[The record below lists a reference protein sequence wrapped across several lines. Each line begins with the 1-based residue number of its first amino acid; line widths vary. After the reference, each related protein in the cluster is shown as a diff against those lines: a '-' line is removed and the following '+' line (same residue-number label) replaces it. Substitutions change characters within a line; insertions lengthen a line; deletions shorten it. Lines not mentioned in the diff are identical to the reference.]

1 MSIFKKIASLF
12 LTFAAVVLLSSCAGT
27 GTAGT
32 TSSKELKKPEEL
44 TVFLH
49 AGGGMDG
56 LTHLNAQET
65 FEYYYAKGYRYF
77 EYDLRLSSD
86 GRVIATH
93 AWEHLDVSDTDITYA
108 EFKELKLSN
117 GFTPANEQWLMET
130 VMSHPDVKIIVDA
143 KMDSDEGDAAV
154 LERLEALEVIYG
166 CDISANIIP
175 EVFSIEMWNRVK
187 DTTSFDKYLFS
198 HYKVYYTVDMMLGYF
213 SDERIWGVALPTYTD
228 GDIRS
233 QLYRLKETKKIFV
246 FTPITEEE
254 VYDAIKMGA
263 DGVYLNFTEILEA
276 DE

>member
-1 MSIFKKIASLF
+1 MSIFKKIASIF
-12 LTFAAVVLLSSCAGT
+12 LAFAAAVLLASCAGT

-32 TSSKELKKPEEL
+32 TSSEELKKPEEL

-56 LTHLNAQET
+56 LTYMNAQET

-86 GRVIATH
+86 GRLIATH
-93 AWEHLDVSDTDITYA
+93 EWEHLDVSDTDITYA

-130 VMSHPDVKIIVDA
+130 IMSHPDVKIIVDA
-143 KMDSDEGDAAV
+143 KMGSDEGDAAV
-154 LERLEALEVIYG
+154 LECLEALEGIYG
-166 CDISANIIP
+166 FDISANIIP
-175 EVFSIEMWNRVK
+175 EIFSIEMWNRVK

-213 SDERIWGVALPTYTD
+213 SDERIWGVAMSNYT
-228 GDIRS
+228 GEEIAS
-233 QLYRLKETKKIFV
+233 QLYRRKETKNMFF
-246 FTPITEEE
+246 FTPETEEE
-254 VYDAIKMGA
+254 VYAAIKMGA
-263 DGVYLNFTEILEA
+263 DGVYLDFPEIIGA
-276 DE
+276 